1 MTEQQDR
8 RGQIVA
14 TAAEMFAR
22 KGVRS
27 TTVREIGDA
36 VGILSGSLYHYFA
49 SKDDMV
55 EEIMMSFL
63 DAIRARYTAV
73 LARGLTPAESLRA
86 LVGASLQLAV
96 QQPDATALYQ
106 NEVRYL
112 REEPRFAKVREATAE
127 VQNAWLGV
135 IEQGVADGSFRSD
148 VAPRVF
154 HRLIRDAVWLS
165 GRGRS
170 DIDELA
176 DAITTIFLDGFAALP
191 ERVFQEPGLEQQQVL
206 GDDLLRRHVRDAR

>member
-1 MTEQQDR
+1 MAEQQDR
-8 RGQIVA
+8 RAQILA

-36 VGILSGSLYHYFA
+36 VGILSGSLYHHFA

-63 DAIRARYTAV
+63 DSIRARYTAV
-73 LARGLTPAESLRA
+73 LARGLSPAESLRA

-127 VQNAWLGV
+127 VQNAWLAV
-135 IEQGVADGSFRSD
+135 IEQGVADGSFRD
-148 VAPRVF
+148 DIAPRVF

-176 DAITTIFLDGFAALP
+176 DAITTIFLDGFAA
-191 ERVFQEPGLEQQQVL
+191 RT
-206 GDDLLRRHVRDAR
+206 